1 MLVASGVD
9 LCGGENEG
17 SVGECCGDECN
28 LVGAGKSG
36 ADCGECVGDV
46 VEVLLDL
53 MVDSI
58 GK

>member
-1 MLVASGVD
+1 MDGVA

-17 SVGECCGDECN
+17 SVGECCGDKFN

-53 MVDSI
+53 MVDSV
-58 GK
+58 G